1 MIIGTYRRNRP
12 TRLFL
17 LHEVQRKITLDLC
30 GERNQGQFSCSANN
44 FVFVVVIINVISLRK
59 FVGFFY
65 NYIHIGKNKM
75 LEWKRCAS
83 FSNEKKIVEGGYKN
97 CHRSCAG
104 L

>member
-1 MIIGTYRRNRP
+1 MIIGTYRRNCL

-17 LHEVQRKITLDLC
+17 LHEVEKKITLDLC

-59 FVGFFY
+59 FVGFFP
-65 NYIHIGKNKM
+65 IITLGKNKM
-75 LEWKRCAS
+75 PEWKQCAI
-83 FSNEKKIVEGGYKN
+83 FSNEKKIVGG
-97 CHRSCAG
+97 G